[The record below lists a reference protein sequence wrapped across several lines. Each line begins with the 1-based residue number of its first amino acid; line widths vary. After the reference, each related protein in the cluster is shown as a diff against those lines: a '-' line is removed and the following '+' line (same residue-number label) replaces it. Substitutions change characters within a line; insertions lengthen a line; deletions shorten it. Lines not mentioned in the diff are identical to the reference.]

1 MMPVTTALYFLIVL
15 SVSSE
20 GDVDLEYNEQMS
32 VNNEKLLFY
41 SLEIHFECLL
51 FARHFARY
59 KSL

>member
-1 MMPVTTALYFLIVL
+1 MSALR
-15 SVSSE
+15 

-51 FARHFARY
+51 FAKHFARN